1 MRRRD
6 LFLAPF
12 WARAAFGQPQASQT
26 RQPDNKPR
34 EWMTAAASRDTV
46 PRIGLIPS
54 TFTGGVENDGRKIR
68 ALSRPA
74 PLTQPLSA
82 DQLEDML
89 QLAVELGGGRRGGLA
104 TAIRRD
110 DWVLLK
116 ISIQKCPGGGE
127 PFHAGAVTDPRL
139 VAGVLGYL
147 TSRGLGRRF
156 TIAEGAPCR
165 TAGAASLWDSTWDNQ
180 FDGLSYRSL
189 VETLARQHSKLR
201 FELLD
206 LNDAPSLR
214 MPVEGHVSATRNPQ
228 GMYSIPRV
236 LRECDKV
243 ISIAPLATMDG
254 SGIALSFLNYLGFA
268 PGAHYGYPKKGLSAL
283 GEPGEVAVDL
293 FSFHPADYAIAGGTF
308 ASESDPS
315 SRGATRMRRHNVL
328 IAGPSALA
336 VDTVGAAVMGFEP
349 NTIRHLE
356 IAVRRGY
363 GTGDAYSI
371 WTRGVEID
379 DVKAAFQ
386 KPGTA
391 GVRGMHL

>member
-1 MRRRD
+1 MHRRD
-6 LFLAPF
+6 LLLIP
-12 WARAAFGQPQASQT
+12 WRAQTALGQPQASQT
-26 RQPDNKPR
+26 RPPGNKPR

-54 TFTGGVENDGRKIR
+54 TFTGGVESDGRRIR
-68 ALSRPA
+68 PLARPA

-82 DQLEDML
+82 DQIDDML

-104 TAIRRD
+104 TVIGRD
-110 DWVLLK
+110 DWVLIK
-116 ISIQKCPGGGE
+116 ISIRNCPGGSQ
-127 PFHAGAVTDPRL
+127 PFHPGSVTDPRL

-147 TSRGLGRRF
+147 AASGLGRRF

-165 TAGAASLWDSTWDNQ
+165 PAGTASLWDTTWDNQ

-189 VETLARQHSKLR
+189 VEALSRKHPQLR

-214 MPVEGHVSATRNPQ
+214 MPVEGRVLASRNPE
-228 GMYSIPRV
+228 GMYFIPRV

-243 ISIAPLATMDG
+243 ISIAPLATMGG
-254 SGIALSFLNYLGFA
+254 SGVALSFLNYLGFA
-268 PGAHYGYPKKGLSAL
+268 PAAHYGYPRNGLSAL
-283 GEPGEVAVDL
+283 GEPGEVALDL
-293 FSFHPADYAIAGGTF
+293 FSFHPAGYAIAGGSF
-308 ASESDPS
+308 AAESDPS
-315 SRGATRMRRHNVL
+315 TPGATRMRRHNVI
-328 IAGPSALA
+328 IAGTSALA

-349 NTIRHLE
+349 DAIRHLE
-356 IAVRRGY
+356 LAVRRGY
-363 GTGDAYSI
+363 GTDDAYSI

-391 GVRGMHL
+391 A